1 MCSKQLSDNELEN
14 AYWLLQDIYKI
25 SVYSSYESFNDDIN
39 EWFEKVHEYNIPEF
53 KKAMYTYKE
62 WLKEIKNSF
71 IIDDK
76 THKRLTN
83 GFIEGKN
90 NICKVI
96 KRNAFGFKSFEH
108 LRNKILYTNT
118 NDLIIKN

>member
-1 MCSKQLSDNELEN
+1 
-14 AYWLLQDIYKI
+14 
-25 SVYSSYESFNDDIN
+25 
-39 EWFEKVHEYNIPEF
+39 
-53 KKAMYTYKE
+53 MYTYKE
-62 WLKEIKNSF
+62 WLKEIRNSF
-71 IIDDK
+71 IIDEK

-108 LRNKILYTNT
+108 MRNKILYTNT
-118 NDLIIKN
+118 NKLIIKN